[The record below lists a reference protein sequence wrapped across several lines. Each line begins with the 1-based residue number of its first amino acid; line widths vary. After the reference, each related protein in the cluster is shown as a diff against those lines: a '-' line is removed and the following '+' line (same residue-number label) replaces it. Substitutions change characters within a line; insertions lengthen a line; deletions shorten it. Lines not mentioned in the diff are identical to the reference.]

1 MSIIRLG
8 TRGSPLALWQA
19 HHVRDLLNA
28 SHPNIKVELVLIDT
42 TGDVV
47 RDRALSQIGGD
58 GLFTKEIQ
66 VALLEN
72 RIDIA
77 VHSLKD
83 LPTAPVA
90 GLHLAAVPK
99 RGSTG
104 DAFVSN
110 TVNSFDELP
119 KGAVLGT
126 TSLRRRSQALYR
138 RPDLQLVH
146 LRGNVETRLKKI
158 ELEKLDGIIL
168 AEAGLVRLGF
178 ASRIREILDTSW
190 MLSAVGQGALGLE
203 CRQEDSTTVSILASL
218 NDHATHQQVLAERHF
233 LQTLGGG
240 CLVPVGVQTTVH
252 GNELQLR
259 GVVLSLDGKKRI
271 EATSTG
277 NGSNPQKVG
286 EQLAAS
292 LKEQGADEILAEIR
306 PGK

>member
-1 MSIIRLG
+1 MSNLRLG

-19 HHVRDLLNA
+19 HHVRDSLNA
-28 SHPNIKVELVLIDT
+28 THPAIKVELVLIDT

-119 KGAVLGT
+119 SGAVLGT

-138 RPDLQLVH
+138 RPDLRLVH
-146 LRGNVETRLKKI
+146 LRGNVETRLRKI
-158 ELEKLDGIIL
+158 ETEKLDGIIL
-168 AEAGLVRLGF
+168 AEAGLARLGF
-178 ASRIREILDTSW
+178 GNRIREILDTSW

-203 CRQEDSTTVSILASL
+203 CRQEDTATRGILAAL
-218 NDHATHQQVLAERHF
+218 NDPATHQQVLAERHF
-233 LQTLGGG
+233 LLTLGGG
-240 CLVPVGVQTTVH
+240 CLVPVGIQTSVK
-252 GNELQLR
+252 GQELHLR

-271 EATSTG
+271 EATQTG
-277 NGSNPQKVG
+277 DGNTPQIVG
-286 EQLAAS
+286 EQLAAK
-292 LKEQGADEILAEIR
+292 LKEFGAEEILAEIR